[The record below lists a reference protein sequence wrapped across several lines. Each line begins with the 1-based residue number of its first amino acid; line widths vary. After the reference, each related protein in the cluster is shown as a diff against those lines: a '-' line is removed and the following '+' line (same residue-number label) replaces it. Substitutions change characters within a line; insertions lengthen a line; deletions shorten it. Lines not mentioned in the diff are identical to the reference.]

1 MRNCSHRFTC
11 QLLLFVS
18 LLSFMLISNSLA
30 KAFNS
35 ITINSRRTTDL
46 IDTAFTSQIFSSRT
60 KFAKMPNFS
69 TNARATEV
77 SPSFEK
83 VEIIDLAGG
92 ELMKDTSVCSLVNN
106 ADYVTKK
113 MNEATI
119 RSGRDVS
126 DAQLIC
132 VSKTKPAEN
141 IQTLYNAGF
150 RAFGENYFQELLLK
164 AEVLPKDIKWHFIGH
179 LQSAKAMKLVKSVP
193 NLSVVET
200 VDSLKLAQKLDSA
213 CVAAERGPLSI
224 YIQVDTSGEETK
236 SGVDPADLVA
246 LVKVIRDEC
255 PLLVVAGL
263 MTIGA
268 PDDFS
273 CFDRLAAS
281 RTEVAA
287 ALGLD
292 PLALALSM
300 GMSGDYEAAIERG
313 STNVRVGSTIFGP
326 RLYTK
331 SNPNGI

>member
-1 MRNCSHRFTC
+1 MRNCIHRLTC
-11 QLLLFVS
+11 QLLLLVS
-18 LLSFMLISNSLA
+18 LLSFMLRSNSLV

-35 ITINSRRTTDL
+35 RTINSRRTTDL

-60 KFAKMPNFS
+60 RFTKMPNFS
-69 TNARATEV
+69 TNARATDV

-213 CVAAERGPLSI
+213 CAAAERGPLSI

-281 RTEVAA
+281 RIEVAA